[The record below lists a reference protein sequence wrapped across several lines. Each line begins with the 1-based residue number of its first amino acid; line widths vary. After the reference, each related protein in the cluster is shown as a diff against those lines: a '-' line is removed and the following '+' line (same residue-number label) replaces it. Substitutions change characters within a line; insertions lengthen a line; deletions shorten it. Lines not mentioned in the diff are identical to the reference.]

1 MKMTSCNYHLIN
13 DGFEAIEGKLDNIA
27 DAVSTVEIQAK
38 ITELD
43 IDLDN
48 LEKQLIIN
56 NKYANNYNL
65 IIIFYLINKI
75 KLMKSNTKRTSYN
88 NKLRLLELVG
98 VDIMTEQE
106 QAEAYADIK
115 AELFS
120 ASEENGSNSGGE

>member
-1 MKMTSCNYHLIN
+1 MTSCNYHLIN

-38 ITELD
+38 IEALD

-48 LEKQLIIN
+48 LEKQLTI
-56 NKYANNYNL
+56 
-65 IIIFYLINKI
+65 
-75 KLMKSNTKRTSYN
+75 N

-98 VDIMTEQE
+98 IDIMTEQE

-115 AELFS
+115 AELFP
-120 ASEENGSNSGGE
+120 ASEENGSNTGGE